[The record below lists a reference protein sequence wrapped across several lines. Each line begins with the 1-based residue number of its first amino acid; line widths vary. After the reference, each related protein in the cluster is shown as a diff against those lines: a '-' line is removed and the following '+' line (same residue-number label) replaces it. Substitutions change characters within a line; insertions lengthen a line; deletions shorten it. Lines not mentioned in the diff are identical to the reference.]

1 MSNIKLIVISKELK
15 CNRYLIN
22 VTKNSKLILFPDRNK
37 NYSEY
42 VFDFTLK

>member
-37 NYSEY
+37 NYN
-42 VFDFTLK
+42 TLNMYLTLR